1 MKPKQTQGKG
11 LHPDNAHRDG
21 YDFGALVASFPPLK
35 AFVCPNAYGNPS
47 IDFARPEAV
56 TALNCALLKHHY
68 GIQGWDIPKGFL
80 CPPIPGRVDYLH
92 HLEGLLAQTPAAE
105 GLPVLDIGTGANG
118 IYALLAASRFGR
130 NVVATDIAKASLA
143 NVAKVL
149 AANPL
154 LNARVSLRHQTNPKR
169 IFAGVVT
176 DEERFAACVCNPP
189 FHASADD
196 AAGGSRKKLA
206 GLARS
211 RGKQIGS
218 ADKAGAPLLNF
229 GGQDAELWCDGGE
242 RRFLLRMIEESARR
256 PQLCLWFSSLVSKG
270 ENVRPCR
277 RQLEKLGAAEVKVLE
292 MQQGMKITRVLAWR
306 FD

>member
-21 YDFGALVASFPPLK
+21 YDFTALLASFPPLK
-35 AFVCPNAYGNPS
+35 AFVRPNAYGNPS
-47 IDFARPEAV
+47 IDFALPEAV
-56 TALNCALLKHHY
+56 KALNCALLKHHY
-68 GIQGWDIPKGFL
+68 GIQSWDIPKGFL

-92 HLEGLLAQTPAAE
+92 HLEDLLAQTPAAA

-130 NVVATDIAKASLA
+130 EVVATDIAKASLA
-143 NVAKVL
+143 NVARVL

-169 IFAGVVT
+169 IFTEVVT

-206 GLARS
+206 GLAKS
-211 RGKQIGS
+211 RGKQTGS
-218 ADKAGAPLLNF
+218 AEKAGAPRLNF

-256 PQLCLWFSSLVSKG
+256 PQLCLWFTSLVSKG
-270 ENVRPCR
+270 ENVRPCK

-292 MQQGMKITRVLAWR
+292 MHQGMKITRVLAWR
-306 FD
+306 FN

>member
-35 AFVCPNAYGNPS
+35 AFVRPNAYGNPS

-56 TALNCALLKHHY
+56 KALNCALLKHHY

-92 HLEGLLAQTPAAE
+92 HLEDLLTQTPAAE

-130 NVVATDIAKASLA
+130 EVVATDIAKASLA
-143 NVAKVL
+143 NVARVL
-149 AANPL
+149 AANPQ

-176 DEERFAACVCNPP
+176 DEECFAACVCNPP

-206 GLARS
+206 GLAKS
-211 RGKQIGS
+211 RGNQTGS
-218 ADKAGAPLLNF
+218 AEKAGAPRLNF

-256 PQLCLWFSSLVSKG
+256 PQLCLWFTSLVSKG
-270 ENVRPCR
+270 ENVRPCK

-292 MQQGMKITRVLAWR
+292 MHQGMKITRVLAWR
-306 FD
+306 FN

>member
-21 YDFGALVASFPPLK
+21 YDFTALVASFPPLK
-35 AFVCPNAYGNPS
+35 AFVRPNAYGNPS
-47 IDFARPEAV
+47 IDFALPEAV
-56 TALNCALLKHHY
+56 KALNCALLKHYY

-92 HLEGLLAQTPAAE
+92 HLEDLLAQTPAAE

-118 IYALLAASRFGR
+118 IYALLAVSRFGR
-130 NVVATDIAKASLA
+130 ELVATDIAKASLA
-143 NVAKVL
+143 NVARVL
-149 AANPL
+149 SANPP

-196 AAGGSRKKLA
+196 AAAGSRKKLD
-206 GLARS
+206 GLAKSRS
-211 RGKQIGS
+211 KAASKSS
-218 ADKAGAPLLNF
+218 ASKAPALNF

-242 RRFLLRMIEESARR
+242 RRFLFNMIEESARR
-256 PQLCLWFSSLVSKG
+256 PQLCLWFTSLVSKG
-270 ENVRPCR
+270 ENVRPCKR
-277 RQLEKLGAAEVKVLE
+277 LLAKLGAAEVKVIE
-292 MQQGMKITRVLAWR
+292 MHQGMKITRVLAWR